1 MAQTL
6 AAAAVSSSSPLFSPS
21 SSRPLIR
28 RHAPP
33 GYVSMRTRRRS
44 QPASAAAAAESSGS
58 PLLEVRGLTAS
69 VKETGQQILAG
80 VDLTIREGEIHA
92 IMGKNGSGK
101 STLTKVLVGHPH
113 YEVTGGTILFKG
125 EDLVDME
132 PEDRSLAGLFMSF
145 QAPIE
150 IPGVSNFDFLLMAI
164 NARREKSGLPALG
177 PLEFYSVV
185 SPKVD
190 ALKMDPK
197 FLDRNVNEGF
207 SGGERKRNEI
217 LQLSAIGADLA
228 LLDEIDSGL
237 DVDALEDVA
246 NAVNGLLR
254 PQNSV
259 LMITHYQRLLD
270 LIKPSYVHIM
280 ESGKIIK
287 TGDSS
292 IATQINEGGFKSI
305 ALV

>member
-6 AAAAVSSSSPLFSPS
+6 AAAAVSSSSPLFSSS

-33 GYVSMRTRRRS
+33 SYVSMRTRRRA
-44 QPASAAAAAESSGS
+44 QPAAAAAESSGS

-113 YEVTGGTILFKG
+113 YE
-125 EDLVDME
+125 
-132 PEDRSLAGLFMSF
+132 
-145 QAPIE
+145 
-150 IPGVSNFDFLLMAI
+150 
-164 NARREKSGLPALG
+164 
-177 PLEFYSVV
+177 FYSVV

-217 LQLSAIGADLA
+217 LQLSVIGADLA

-246 NAVNGLLR
+246 NAVNGLLT

-280 ESGKIIK
+280 ENGKIIK